1 MKYSILITL
10 FIIIGVSNINAQ
22 TPTIKFMEF
31 TSTKNSSGDINSKP
45 GKELKIFTVPPDE
58 RALRMYIQIN
68 ISDFSKV
75 KVKNKLHLAVRTE
88 ENGNEVPIH
97 DWFWNALTKNQVLQ
111 TDCYFPAGNY
121 TISLVDNDNPQKIF
135 ITKKIT
141 VMQNTNL
148 ANKEKNDEGFP
159 YNRAH
164 FKIWTC
170 KSVDDN
176 WKAIGQTNKIKAGT
190 CINLF
195 FESTDKLKNFGSMRW
210 GIFKI
215 KPNGSEE
222 YVNQIDQGIG
232 QLELWRRLTYEE
244 CDAFSTPG
252 KYRIYISTKDDAD
265 AYFAVNNKN
274 YFAKVDLTV
283 E

>member
-135 ITKKIT
+135 ITKKLQLCKIQTLQTKKKTMKDFRIT
-141 VMQNTNL
+141 
-148 ANKEKNDEGFP
+148 E
-159 YNRAH
+159 H
-164 FKIWTC
+164 I
-170 KSVDDN
+170 
-176 WKAIGQTNKIKAGT
+176 
-190 CINLF
+190 
-195 FESTDKLKNFGSMRW
+195 LKYG
-210 GIFKI
+210 
-215 KPNGSEE
+215 P
-222 YVNQIDQGIG
+222 V
-232 QLELWRRLTYEE
+232 
-244 CDAFSTPG
+244 
-252 KYRIYISTKDDAD
+252 
-265 AYFAVNNKN
+265 
-274 YFAKVDLTV
+274 KV
-283 E
+283 

>member
-1 MKYSILITL
+1 MKKSLLIIL
-10 FIIIGVSNINAQ
+10 FIITGISTIIAQ
-22 TPTIKFMEF
+22 TPTIKLYEF
-31 TSTKNSSGDINSKP
+31 VSTKNSAGDISSKP
-45 GKELKIFTVPPDE
+45 GKELNTFTVPNTE
-58 RALRMYIQIN
+58 RTLRMFVQIN
-68 ISDFSKV
+68 ITDFTKV
-75 KVKNKLHLAVRTE
+75 KVKNKLHLIVKTID
-88 ENGNEVPIH
+88 NGNELIIH
-97 DWFWNALTKNQVLQ
+97 DWVWNALTKNQTLK
-111 TDCYFPAGNY
+111 TDCYFPTGDY

-135 ITKKIT
+135 ITRKIS
-141 VMQNTNL
+141 VMQNANL
-148 ANKEKNDEGFP
+148 ADKPKNDEGFP
-159 YNRAH
+159 FNRTH

-170 KSVDDN
+170 RSVDDN

-215 KPNGSEE
+215 KQDGTEE

-232 QLELWRRLTYEE
+232 QLELWRKLTYEE
-244 CDAFSTPG
+244 CNAFTTAG

-274 YFAKVDLTV
+274 YFAKVDLIV

>member
-1 MKYSILITL
+1 MKKSLLIIL
-10 FIIIGVSNINAQ
+10 FIITGISTIIAQ
-22 TPTIKFMEF
+22 TPTIKLYEF
-31 TSTKNSSGDINSKP
+31 VSTKNSAGDISSKL
-45 GKELKIFTVPPDE
+45 GKELNTFTVPTTE
-58 RALRMYIQIN
+58 RTLRMYVQIN
-68 ISDFSKV
+68 ITDFTKV
-75 KVKNKLHLAVRTE
+75 KVKNKLQLIVKTID
-88 ENGNEVPIH
+88 NGNELIIH
-97 DWFWNALTKNQVLQ
+97 DWVWNALTKNQTLK
-111 TDCYFPAGNY
+111 TDCYFPAGDY
-121 TISLVDNDNPQKIF
+121 TISLVDNDNPEKIF
-135 ITKKIT
+135 TTRKIS
-141 VMQNTNL
+141 VLQNANL
-148 ANKEKNDEGFP
+148 AEKQKNDEGFP
-159 YNRAH
+159 FNRTH

-176 WKAIGQTNKIKAGT
+176 WKAIGQTNKIDAGS

-210 GIFKI
+210 GIFKV
-215 KPNGSEE
+215 KLDGTEE
-222 YVNQIDQGIG
+222 YVNQLDQGIG